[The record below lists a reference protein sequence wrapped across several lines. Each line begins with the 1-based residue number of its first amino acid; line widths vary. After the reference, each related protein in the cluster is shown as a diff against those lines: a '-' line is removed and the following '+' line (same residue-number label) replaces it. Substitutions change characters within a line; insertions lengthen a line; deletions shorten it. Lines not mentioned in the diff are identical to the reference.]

1 MLTTLLRSGLALG
14 TCVLAFALLAAAAG
28 LFGIVFDAPAGAQP
42 PDPTPGA
49 TSKTREQ
56 NLDAGGLI
64 RVHEQGTANVHV
76 TNTPLDVQGSVSV
89 GNFPTSFEVSNFP
102 AVQDVSLAGGVGL
115 SPMTTVV
122 ALAFQ
127 PMSPGALQTQNFNT
141 VNAVSILISDIDD
154 EIELR
159 LHSPLT
165 NDFIFAYTDL
175 DGGKES
181 SQLTFVHPLPVS
193 GVTVGCANESQ
204 DCHVFVSVMGF

>member
-1 MLTTLLRSGLALG
+1 MSSKLFRSVLVLG
-14 TCVLAFALLAAAAG
+14 TTVLVLALLAAG
-28 LFGIVFDAPAGAQP
+28 VGVSGILFDSSAVAQP

-56 NLDAGGLI
+56 NLDANGFV
-64 RVHEQGTANVHV
+64 RVHEQGTANVNV
-76 TNTPLDVQGSVSV
+76 QNTPLDVQGSVSV

-102 AVQDVSLAGGVGL
+102 AVQDVAFAGGVGL

-127 PMSPGALQTQNFNT
+127 PMSPGDLQTQNFAT

-154 EIELR
+154 EIEVR

-165 NDFIFAYTDL
+165 GDFIFAHTDL

-181 SQLTFVHPLPVS
+181 SQLTFVHPLPVN
-193 GVTVGCANESQ
+193 GVTVGCANESE